1 MDAEAWLERSLIDR
15 EEWSP
20 PAARRMAT
28 ERRAL
33 EAANNTVAA
42 YSQRYVRER
51 DLRPTAAGRYTGLP
65 RTWILPYF
73 GRCRCAT

>member
-1 MDAEAWLERSLIDR
+1 MDAEAWLEQSLIDR
-15 EEWSP
+15 EEWSA
-20 PAARRMAT
+20 PAARRMAA

-33 EAANNTVAA
+33 EAASNTVAA

-51 DLRPTAAGRYTGLP
+51 DLRLTAAARYTGLP
-65 RTWILPYF
+65 RTRMLPYF